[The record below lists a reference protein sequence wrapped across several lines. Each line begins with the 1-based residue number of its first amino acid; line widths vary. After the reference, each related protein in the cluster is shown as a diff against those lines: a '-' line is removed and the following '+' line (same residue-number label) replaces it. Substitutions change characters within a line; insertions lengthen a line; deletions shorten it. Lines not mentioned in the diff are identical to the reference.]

1 MGVRAEHLIGVIRRL
16 DAIELVLR
24 LFVLDQMAELIEL
37 HIGSDAADEIQE
49 HYQKWTAEEGDYNEF
64 EKLFKDIISEAED
77 LTETVKYRFQA
88 YLDFLF
94 PPPMP
99 A

>member
-16 DAIELVLR
+16 DAIELILQ
-24 LFVLDQMAELIEL
+24 LFVLDQMTELIEL
-37 HIGSDAADEIQE
+37 HISSDAVDEVNKLYLNWIG
-49 HYQKWTAEEGDYNEF
+49 EEADYNEF
-64 EKLFKDIISEAED
+64 KKLFEDIISEAED
-77 LTETVKYRFQA
+77 LTETVKYRFQV